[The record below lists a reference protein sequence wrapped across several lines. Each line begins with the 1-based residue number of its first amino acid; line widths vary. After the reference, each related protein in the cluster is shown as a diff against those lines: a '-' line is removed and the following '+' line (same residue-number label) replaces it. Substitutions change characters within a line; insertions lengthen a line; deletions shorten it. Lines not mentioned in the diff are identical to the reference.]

1 MKVRPNRIGEEIKKE
16 VVLLI
21 RNGIKDPRVDSLV
34 SITDVEVTRDLSY
47 ATIYISRYG
56 TEQQRQDA
64 LEGMQAAARF
74 IRSELSRRLKL
85 RTVPELIL
93 SWMILWNMVQKSR
106 RFYIR
111 SMRRNSSK
119 GTAVEDMLYRGKK
132 DAAGNGAIEGCPA
145 QPKVCRYLFT

>member
-21 RNGIKDPRVDSLV
+21 RNGIKDPRVDSLL

-56 TEQQRQDA
+56 SEQQRQDA
-64 LEGMQAAARF
+64 LDGMKAAAGF

-85 RTVPELIL
+85 RTVLEYGAKIETIL
-93 SWMILWNMVQKSR
+93 HQIH
-106 RFYIR
+106 
-111 SMRRNSSK
+111 
-119 GTAVEDMLYRGKK
+119 ED
-132 DAAGNGAIEGCPA
+132 E
-145 QPKVCRYLFT
+145 QQ

>member
-56 TEQQRQDA
+56 NEQQRQDA
-64 LEGMQAAARF
+64 LEGMKAAARF
-74 IRSELSRRLKL
+74 IRSELSKRLKL
-85 RTVPELIL
+85 RTVPELIFKL
-93 SWMILWNMVQKSR
+93 DDSLEYGAKIETILHQ
-106 RFYIR
+106 IHQ
-111 SMRRNSSK
+111 
-119 GTAVEDMLYRGKK
+119 E
-132 DAAGNGAIEGCPA
+132 E
-145 QPKVCRYLFT
+145 Q

>member
-21 RNGIKDPRVDSLV
+21 RNGIKDPRVDSLL

-56 TEQQRQDA
+56 SGQQRPDA
-64 LEGMQAAARF
+64 LDGMKAAAGF

-85 RTVPELIL
+85 RTVPELIFKL
-93 SWMILWNMVQKSR
+93 DDSLEYGAKIETILHQ
-106 RFYIR
+106 IH
-111 SMRRNSSK
+111 
-119 GTAVEDMLYRGKK
+119 ED
-132 DAAGNGAIEGCPA
+132 E
-145 QPKVCRYLFT
+145 QQ

>member
-21 RNGIKDPRVDSLV
+21 RTGIKDPRVDSLL

-56 TEQQRQDA
+56 SEQQRQDA
-64 LEGMQAAARF
+64 LDGMKAAAGF

-85 RTVPELIL
+85 RTVPELIFKL
-93 SWMILWNMVQKSR
+93 DDSLEYGAKIETILHQ
-106 RFYIR
+106 IH
-111 SMRRNSSK
+111 
-119 GTAVEDMLYRGKK
+119 ED
-132 DAAGNGAIEGCPA
+132 E
-145 QPKVCRYLFT
+145 QQ